1 MLDGLDDELA
11 ALGFTAFDIQL
22 PGGEENVAPLE
33 GSLRLDQLEDGFALR
48 TVDYGQAHTLGV
60 ARTEAEARELV
71 LAYLSRPL
79 PPVVALSQ
87 AELDE
92 LAGDVARHYFDLRDR
107 ATAAGAAGI
116 VIDLPPKL
124 PLDRIGAL
132 DGFQLFPIETPFE
145 LRSLPPNALRPE
157 NDVHQF
163 VTAAQ
168 IRVGAKI
175 VPPWFGQPGGGLRF
189 ELQEP
194 ATGIRDLVVTGALQ
208 RVHVA

>member
-1 MLDGLDDELA
+1 MFDGLDEELA

-22 PGGEENVAPLE
+22 PGRDESVAPLD
-33 GSLRLDQLEDGFALR
+33 GSLRLDRLDDGFALR
-48 TVDYGQAHTLGV
+48 TVDYGNAHTLGM
-60 ARTEAEARELV
+60 ARTEVEARELV
-71 LAYLSRPL
+71 LSYVARPL
-79 PPVVALSQ
+79 PPVAAVSKEQ
-87 AELDE
+87 LDE

-107 ATAAGAAGI
+107 ATAAGPAGI

-132 DGFQLFPIETPFE
+132 DGVLLFPIDTPFE
-145 LRSLPPNALRPE
+145 LRALPPTALRPE

-175 VPPWFGQPGGGLRF
+175 VPPWFGQPGGGIRF
-189 ELQEP
+189 ELQAP
-194 ATGIRDLVVTGALQ
+194 STGIRDLVVVGALQ
-208 RVHVA
+208 RIHVA